1 MTHSGDLVIQS
12 LERVA
17 ELIDDPAP
25 AVFELL
31 FARNPEFEPLFV
43 LDPNGAIRRNM
54 LQLAVVAL
62 MDYVEGRA
70 SSVSMVRAERMN
82 HAHIGVPGPRF
93 DEFYAVV
100 RDAFRAMTEAQW
112 SAATQDAWTEA
123 IEGLTRQ
130 TS

>member
-1 MTHSGDLVIQS
+1 MTRSGDLVIES
-12 LERVA
+12 LERASQLV
-17 ELIDDPAP
+17 DDPAP

-31 FARNPEFEPLFV
+31 FARHPEFEPMFV
-43 LDPNGAIRRNM
+43 LDPSGAIRRNM

-62 MDYVEGRA
+62 MDYAEGRP

-82 HAHIGVPGPRF
+82 HAHIGVPGPQF
-93 DEFYAVV
+93 DEFYGVV
-100 RDAFRAMTEAQW
+100 RDAFRGLLGQQW
-112 SAATQDAWTEA
+112 SPATEEAWAEA